1 MFCSLSLGGGINLT
15 GFLGESFFLGTTF
28 FDVMD
33 NLSSKYMLPIGG
45 MMTAIF
51 VLVKW
56 KIPGYLKELSTGVDG
71 YSIPTGLIKATL
83 IFAATVVAFIIINE
97 IIPFF

>member
-1 MFCSLSLGGGINLT
+1 
-15 GFLGESFFLGTTF
+15 
-28 FDVMD
+28 
-33 NLSSKYMLPIGG
+33 
-45 MMTAIF
+45 MTAIF

-71 YSIPTGLIKATL
+71 YSIPAGLIKATL